1 MGMQDELG
9 CIFVEYMYVY
19 MLARRLLKGKCHSSF
34 KMFCTAHCFCG
45 LGEENPLGA
54 LWVSYPVFY
63 YAQEADFVYRE
74 FLYPNSAHRTVFIV
88 REINSEKTVFTRNL
102 YHQCL
107 SAPPSPRDVIMA
119 SCLVCDAGS

>member
-1 MGMQDELG
+1 MGLQDELE

-19 MLARRLLKGKCHSSF
+19 MLVWRLPYGKCYNF

-45 LGEENPLGA
+45 LGEENSLGA

-74 FLYPNSAHRTVFIV
+74 F
-88 REINSEKTVFTRNL
+88 
-102 YHQCL
+102 
-107 SAPPSPRDVIMA
+107 
-119 SCLVCDAGS
+119 